1 MIERKTEDITIS
13 FIIPVY
19 NRPIEVKELLESMV
33 KQTVHQF
40 EVIIV
45 EDGSDRK
52 CDIICKQF
60 QDKLDLKY
68 FYKENSGPGQSRNY
82 GFEKAKG
89 NYCIF
94 LDSDCVLPPNYVKV
108 VQDELKR
115 NYVDAFG
122 GPDRAHTNFSILQ
135 KAINYSMTSFFTTGG
150 IRGSSEKLEKFHP
163 RSFNMGYSRSV
174 FDKTKGFSKMRFGE
188 DIDMSIRIL
197 ENGFKT
203 GLIKNAFVYHKR
215 RTSFKQFFKQVF
227 NSGVARINLYKRHPK
242 SLKVVHLLPALFT
255 LGCISL
261 VFASIFFSVIFLLPL
276 IVHML
281 IIIIDSVSKNMNV
294 KIGVLS
300 VVTTYIQL
308 VGYGLGFI
316 SATWKRITLNQ
327 KEYAA
332 YLNNFYE

>member
-1 MIERKTEDITIS
+1 
-13 FIIPVY
+13 
-19 NRPIEVKELLESMV
+19 
-33 KQTVHQF
+33 
-40 EVIIV
+40 
-45 EDGSDRK
+45 
-52 CDIICKQF
+52 
-60 QDKLDLKY
+60 
-68 FYKENSGPGQSRNY
+68 
-82 GFEKAKG
+82 
-89 NYCIF
+89 
-94 LDSDCVLPPNYVKV
+94 
-108 VQDELKR
+108 
-115 NYVDAFG
+115 
-122 GPDRAHTNFSILQ
+122 
-135 KAINYSMTSFFTTGG
+135 
-150 IRGSSEKLEKFHP
+150 
-163 RSFNMGYSRSV
+163 
-174 FDKTKGFSKMRFGE
+174 MRFGE

-242 SLKVVHLLPALFT
+242 SLKFVHLLPALFT